1 MLMDLTVGVGLVV
14 LGMVLGSFI
23 GAQVW
28 RLRAKQLVQDKAAGE
43 SYSSREY
50 ARLVELTKH
59 HGTDDRSRCLA
70 CKHTL
75 AWYDL
80 IPLLS
85 WLSLGGKC
93 RYCRK
98 PIGSM
103 EPMIEIGMAV
113 IFVLSYI
120 YWPFALSSP
129 LDWLRFCLWLV
140 ACVLMGIL
148 FIYDAKW
155 SLLPFGI
162 NVGLVAVAA
171 AFLGVSILITPFE
184 VLQWLSLA
192 GSVMIL
198 AGLYLI
204 FSVMGWVGLG
214 DSILGLGLALMLM
227 SWERSFLAL
236 FLANLLGSL
245 SLIPLALR
253 RKLKRGTHIPF
264 GPFLITATFI
274 SLLWGP
280 LIIAAVFDWSS
291 ALMNSLM
298 V

>member
-1 MLMDLTVGVGLVV
+1 
-14 LGMVLGSFI
+14 
-23 GAQVW
+23 
-28 RLRAKQLVQDKAAGE
+28 
-43 SYSSREY
+43 
-50 ARLVELTKH
+50 
-59 HGTDDRSRCLA
+59 
-70 CKHTL
+70 
-75 AWYDL
+75 
-80 IPLLS
+80 
-85 WLSLGGKC
+85 
-93 RYCRK
+93 
-98 PIGSM
+98 
-103 EPMIEIGMAV
+103 
-113 IFVLSYI
+113 
-120 YWPFALSSP
+120 
-129 LDWLRFCLWLV
+129 
-140 ACVLMGIL
+140 MGIL